1 MIDQYS
7 SHATEHRFKNA
18 SYYAL
23 FMRIRVVRRLER
35 FEKSVSTKETIKCLP
50 VKLSLTNFLTFFSL
64 FKKAMLLKTTIV
76 QSTKTECKLKAFY
89 ATIPIFF
96 EILFSCSSI
105 VK

>member
-35 FEKSVSTKETIKCLP
+35 FEKSVSTKNHQM
-50 VKLSLTNFLTFFSL
+50 LTCQIVFDNFF
-64 FKKAMLLKTTIV
+64 
-76 QSTKTECKLKAFY
+76 
-89 ATIPIFF
+89 IFF
-96 EILFSCSSI
+96 TLHYLFDCN
-105 VK
+105 